1 MDMDILRDPI
11 WQTVG
16 VIVTLV
22 LALTGF
28 IGFVLSNPTSGREK
42 AKIIIIVSAISIFVC
57 AVILGII
64 IVPQL
69 QKIISANIPPSRSPT
84 QVLTTYCNA
93 MKSGDAHTAWD
104 QLSSDVQKKTTE
116 SAFAASFSSGSITN
130 CTVKNVN
137 DKSGFGTLTVKT
149 ANNTTDPVFGFGG
162 DGDYQYTMIIDN
174 GEWKINTV
182 CEFLPKFNG
191 ACFTPK

>member
-28 IGFVLSNPTSGREK
+28 VGFVLRNPSSGREK
-42 AKIIIIVSAISIFVC
+42 AKVILIVSAMSIFVC
-57 AVILGII
+57 AL
-64 IVPQL
+64 IVSLIFIPQL
-69 QKIISANIPPSRSPT
+69 LKNISANIPPSRSPT

-93 MKSGDAHTAWD
+93 LKGKDYQTAWD
-104 QLSSDVQKKTTE
+104 QLSSDIQKKNTE
-116 SAFAASFSSGSITN
+116 SAFAASSSVITN

-137 DKSGFGTLTVKT
+137 DKSGFGTLTIKT
-149 ANNTTDPVFGFGG
+149 ANNSTVQVFGFGG
-162 DGDYQYTMIIDN
+162 DGDYRYTMIIEN
-174 GEWKINTV
+174 GEWKINAA
-182 CEFLPKFNG
+182 CEFLPQFNG
-191 ACFTPK
+191 ACVTPN